1 MSGTVA
7 GGKKAAA
14 TNMKKY
20 GKDFYKKNGKKGGQ
34 NGHTGGFYANHEL
47 ARIAGAK
54 GGKKSRRGPAKKKA
68 KIASIDSNV
77 NVEPV
82 GVVREL
88 QHYDAK
94 KPGIL
99 SRLFGRKNG

>member
-54 GGKKSRRGPAKKKA
+54 GGKKSSRAGVRNGEGKTKPKAKKKEEV
-68 KIASIDSNV
+68 KYHEI
-77 NVEPV
+77 VEI
-82 GVVREL
+82 
-88 QHYDAK
+88 K
-94 KPGIL
+94 KTGIL
-99 SRLFGRKNG
+99 GRLFGRKNG